1 MKYNP
6 IKQAIVS
13 QACIVPSFIITLLIA
28 SLVLSGCSVPGFGDS
43 DDEKTATQ
51 QSDSATNNY
60 GSQSDSKTDTSTPS
74 SNEPMAS
81 TDQASA
87 PVSGEQIAIITT
99 NKGVVKLKF
108 FPKQAPETVK
118 NFVELSKKGFY
129 DGLTFHRVIPGFMI
143 QGGDPLGNGTGGET
157 YKGPNTLLKGE
168 VSKDLHHIHGAVAMA
183 NRADPNTASSQFYI
197 VQNKDGTPFLD
208 GGYTIFAQAYEGL
221 NIVDLIANVER
232 DNRDKPL
239 KPVKIEKVEIATQK

>member
-6 IKQAIVS
+6 LKQLIVS
-13 QACIVPSFIITLLIA
+13 SSCIVPSFAVTLLVTA
-28 SLVLSGCSVPGFGDS
+28 LVLSGCSIPGFSDS
-43 DDEKTATQ
+43 DDAKTATE
-51 QSDSATNNY
+51 QSTPTTITY
-60 GSQSDSKTDTSTPS
+60 GDKTDTSTPS

-108 FPKQAPETVK
+108 FSKQAPETVK

-129 DGLTFHRVIPGFMI
+129 NGLTFHRVIPGFMI

-157 YKGPNTLLKGE
+157 YKGPGTMLKGE

-221 NIVDLIANVER
+221 NVVDLIANVER

-239 KPVKIEKVEIATQK
+239 KQVKIEKIEITTQK